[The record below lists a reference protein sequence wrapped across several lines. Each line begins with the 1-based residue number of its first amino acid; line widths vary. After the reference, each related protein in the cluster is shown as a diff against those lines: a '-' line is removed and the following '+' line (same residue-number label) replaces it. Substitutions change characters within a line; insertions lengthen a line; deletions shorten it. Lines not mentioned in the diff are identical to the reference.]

1 MKLKIKYMLNNPTK
15 NQFFVRFLVFILFI
29 TVANAQQKKII
40 LKGTIY
46 DEMNETVPFV
56 TVGIVNKTIGTAST
70 EDGEFALMVT
80 ESELNDTLYV
90 SSLGFD
96 SFKMKVQDYID
107 KKDRKIIL
115 KENVVALDAVVLLK
129 PKDYVQKALK
139 NLKLNT
145 LSKSHLKTILYRR
158 AASEKGKAK
167 FFVENYLRV
176 KSKGPA
182 YGIIGRIE
190 VKEARQSAD
199 YRYWKREQWRHAII
213 SINDLNPL
221 TPNSSETHSRNIK
234 KFNWKKVGSSS
245 YEGEDVV
252 ILEGSNPKNKWEK
265 ITLYVGIDNYQV
277 FRIER
282 GKVLYI
288 FKKHT
293 DGKTYLSYFKSDW
306 RFPKWN
312 IPAHLHGTPAE
323 TLEYKNEAFVLS
335 IETED
340 KKKMKIKD
348 YGANLDMASMN
359 LPYHPEF
366 WKELSTPPDTKFY
379 KKLKGELEAIYGV
392 PLETQYKLV
401 NK

>member
-1 MKLKIKYMLNNPTK
+1 MLKNTQR
-15 NQFFVRFLVFILFI
+15 QFSLYFLLFLFSV
-29 TVANAQQKKII
+29 TAHVYGQTKKII
-40 LKGTIY
+40 LNGTIY

-56 TVGIVNKTIGTAST
+56 TVGILNKAIGTAST

-80 ESELNDTLYV
+80 ENELNDTIYV

-96 SFKMKVQDYID
+96 SFKMKVQDYINN
-107 KKDRKIIL
+107 KERKIVL

-139 NLKLNT
+139 NLKTNT
-145 LSKSHLKTILYRR
+145 LSKPHLKTILFRR
-158 AASEKGKAK
+158 AASENGKAK
-167 FFVENYLRV
+167 FFVENYIKV
-176 KSKGPA
+176 KSRGPA
-182 YGIIGRIE
+182 YDIIGRIQ

-199 YRYWKREQWRHAII
+199 YRYWKREQWRHAIFGI
-213 SINDLNPL
+213 RDLNPL
-221 TPNSSETHSRNIK
+221 IPTNSEEHSRNIK

-252 ILEGSNPKNKWEK
+252 ILEGSNPNKKWEK

-282 GKVLYI
+282 GKGLYI
-288 FKKHT
+288 FKKHI
-293 DGKTYLSYFKSDW
+293 DGNVYLSYYKSDW

-323 TLEYKNEAFVLS
+323 TLEYKSEAFVLD

-340 KKKMKIKD
+340 KKKMRIKD
-348 YGANLDMASMN
+348 YGAELDMAAMN

-366 WKELSTPPDTKFY
+366 WKELNTPPDTKFY
-379 KKLKGELEAIYGV
+379 KKLKKELEGLYGV
-392 PLETQYKLV
+392 PLETQYQLI